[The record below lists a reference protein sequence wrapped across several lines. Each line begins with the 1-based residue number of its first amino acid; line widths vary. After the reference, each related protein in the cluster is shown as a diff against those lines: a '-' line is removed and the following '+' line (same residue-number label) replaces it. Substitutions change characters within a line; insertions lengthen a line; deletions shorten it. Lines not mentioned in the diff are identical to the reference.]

1 MTTKTKSIRP
11 RKTQHEASDGTAKRR
26 EVVRDMENM
35 KLLGEII
42 TWQVGEGPHEYK
54 SIVQALENAGLDKE
68 VARELLPRHAF
79 TRAAKKLEE
88 KVLDPIGKDSDWVSY
103 QITKRFLEQD
113 EWKYAKEAWVRLDT
127 VLGKVTGSDPG
138 ITKFIQ
144 EQLDRAIE
152 TRTASDVTK
161 IIQKL
166 FEKEGDLIPLRD
178 QGGVYFVP
186 DLYSGFTKKVK
197 EFVAGLGGRVGS
209 FPVPAGTQDGDKSV
223 QGAVKD
229 HLATLIKEHEE
240 AVGKFG
246 LDTRH
251 DTLERAAEKIKQT
264 RVKVEAYASYLQDKA
279 QEMLDSVGEANRK
292 LTERVQELTTQKSQ
306 MSPEELSQHTG
317 GNRANLTWGEQT
329 YSATAVIR
337 WMGRNGWGFGDARR
351 VMDHY
356 TGKGHIAD
364 GTIRAQLLGGRD
376 GDNPR
381 GEPAALTEEQAA
393 ELQAK
398 REELRAAA
406 MAAGTK

>member
-1 MTTKTKSIRP
+1 MSTKTIRP
-11 RKTQHEASDGTAKRR
+11 KKTQHEASQGTAKKR
-26 EVVRDMENM
+26 EVVRELENM

-42 TWQVGEGPHEYK
+42 TWTVGEGPHEYK
-54 SIVQALENAGLDKE
+54 PIVQALEDAGLDKE

-103 QITKRFLEQD
+103 QITKRFLEED

-127 VLGKVTGSDPG
+127 VLGKVTGSDPK

-161 IIQKL
+161 IVQKL
-166 FEKEGDLIPLRD
+166 FEKEADLVPLRD

-197 EFVAGLGGRVGS
+197 EFLTKIGGRVGA

-229 HLATLIKEHEE
+229 HLQALINEHEE
-240 AVGKFG
+240 AVQKFG

-279 QEMLDSVGEANRK
+279 QEMVDSVQLANDR
-292 LTERVQELTTQKSQ
+292 LTARVAELTKQRAETP
-306 MSPEELSQHTG
+306 PEELAKHTG
-317 GNRANLTWGEQT
+317 GNRANLTWGEHT
-329 YSATAVIR
+329 YSATSVIR
-337 WMGRNGWGFGDARR
+337 WMGRKGWGFGDARR
-351 VMDHY
+351 VMDFY
-356 TGKGHIAD
+356 TGEGVIAD

-376 GDNPR
+376 ADNPR
-381 GEPAALTEEQAA
+381 GEPAALSDEQAA

-406 MAAGTK
+406 APK